1 MIEKLK
7 KNLIIALLITA
18 IVFFAIAVYADLNS
32 LVSSFK
38 SFNWF
43 FLPLIL
49 LLSLG
54 NYVIRFFKWEYYLR
68 LLEIQIQLKQS
79 VKIFFSGLSMS
90 ASPGKMGD
98 VLKSFLLKEIFNE
111 PISKTASIIFAERL
125 TDFLSL
131 TFLTILGLFV
141 FNYSAIWIYF
151 VLLFFMML
159 IIVISNRSIAEFF
172 INAANK
178 SSFVKSHSSKII
190 NLYES
195 AFILLRPKPLLRMI
209 LLSIFSWFF
218 ECFAFYLILINF
230 DLSVT
235 ILFSTFV
242 YALST
247 IAGAVS
253 MLPGGLGVTEGSLSL
268 ILISNGISKET
279 AIASTLIIRVVTLWF
294 AVLLGSIILFF
305 LQRQYRNSLAVNKS

>member
-1 MIEKLK
+1 MVEKLK
-7 KNLIIALLITA
+7 KNLIFSLLLTA
-18 IVFFAIAVYADLNS
+18 IIFFAIAVYADLNS
-32 LVSSFK
+32 VVDSFK
-38 SFNWF
+38 NFNWLL
-43 FLPLIL
+43 LPLVL
-49 LLSLG
+49 LLSFG
-54 NYVIRFFKWEYYLR
+54 NYVIRFFKWDYYLR
-68 LLEIQIQLKQS
+68 LLKIKIPLIQSI
-79 VKIFFSGLSMS
+79 KIFFSGLSMS
-90 ASPGKMGD
+90 ASPGKMGE

-131 TFLTILGLFV
+131 TFLTILGIYV
-141 FNYSAIWIYF
+141 FNYSAIWIYL
-151 VLLFFMML
+151 VLLFFTMLL
-159 IIVISNRSIAEFF
+159 IIISNRSIAEFF
-172 INAANK
+172 INIANR
-178 SSFVKSHSSKII
+178 SSFIKSHSSKVI

-195 AFILLRPKPLLRMI
+195 AFTLLRPKPLIRMI

-230 DLSVT
+230 DLNVT

-268 ILISNGISKET
+268 ILISNGIPKET
-279 AIASTLIIRVVTLWF
+279 AVASTLIIRVVTLWF

-305 LQRQYRNSLAVNKS
+305 FQRQYRNSLSINKS

>member
-90 ASPGKMGD
+90 
-98 VLKSFLLKEIFNE
+98 
-111 PISKTASIIFAERL
+111 
-125 TDFLSL
+125 
-131 TFLTILGLFV
+131 
-141 FNYSAIWIYF
+141 
-151 VLLFFMML
+151 
-159 IIVISNRSIAEFF
+159 
-172 INAANK
+172 
-178 SSFVKSHSSKII
+178 
-190 NLYES
+190 
-195 AFILLRPKPLLRMI
+195 
-209 LLSIFSWFF
+209 
-218 ECFAFYLILINF
+218 
-230 DLSVT
+230 
-235 ILFSTFV
+235 
-242 YALST
+242 
-247 IAGAVS
+247 
-253 MLPGGLGVTEGSLSL
+253 
-268 ILISNGISKET
+268 
-279 AIASTLIIRVVTLWF
+279 
-294 AVLLGSIILFF
+294 
-305 LQRQYRNSLAVNKS
+305 